1 MAVLALIS
9 IPIVIPI
16 VIAILGILAAIAIPN
31 FVKVRNQALAHRQ
44 EQAIAIRSS
53 GMVSNSAFGP
63 VIERVINLAGAR
75 TNYLICFQTGNLR
88 TPPSETAGSSQAIY
102 DWARHEGVDAGAGI
116 INKDVLSGFDMAVI
130 AAPAQCW
137 EELSPAQAARRLNLE
152 PSGSFKVMSYGNAS
166 ALPDTC
172 VFRTR
177 EGGIGILQVTE
188 YLSNPPG
195 LKVRYKF
202 LDKLPAAMQR
212 ELGGIA
218 AEWSPV
224 LFPGEKPDLQKILD
238 EAKKLTSTGHFEEA
252 LQHYLWHHNHAQEF
266 GDAWQN
272 AVRLTSALSDWE
284 ELGRRYPKAKQALM
298 EIRDSRT
305 QQLAAGQGYSEML
318 HEVQAIN
325 HELLNDDATVALIKT
340 IHAKDPKLTEQNYFW
355 MEDLLLQKGEYD
367 LLLDCMGDPQAH
379 FESARRG
386 FEMQIQ
392 SQQRMEEMRKQH
404 PVPAPRFPGSA
415 FTPPDMG
422 QLATNN
428 FIGEVHKL
436 IEILV
441 GADRDRKS
449 VV

>member
-1 MAVLALIS
+1 
-9 IPIVIPI
+9 
-16 VIAILGILAAIAIPN
+16 
-31 FVKVRNQALAHRQ
+31 
-44 EQAIAIRSS
+44 
-53 GMVSNSAFGP
+53 
-63 VIERVINLAGAR
+63 
-75 TNYLICFQTGNLR
+75 
-88 TPPSETAGSSQAIY
+88 
-102 DWARHEGVDAGAGI
+102 
-116 INKDVLSGFDMAVI
+116 
-130 AAPAQCW
+130 
-137 EELSPAQAARRLNLE
+137 
-152 PSGSFKVMSYGNAS
+152 MSYGNAS

-325 HELLNDDATVALIKT
+325 HELLDDDATVALIKT

-441 GADRDRKS
+441 GADRKTDAEKIRDRAVAILDDARLKS
-449 VV
+449 AVSDAEEKIQKRAAPDSQPQTRDAVSAAQKWLALIDGGNYSETWKEASAIFRGAVTEPGWENSMTTFRQPLGDLLSRKLKSAQLMTELPGAPDGQYVVMQFETSFAGKKSTIETVTFMLGKDGQWKSAGYFIK